1 MPPRRSNRRIPV
13 DLETICLKALE
24 KDPDRRYQTAG
35 QMADDLRRFVNRFAI
50 SARRIGLIGRVGKWV
65 RRNRAVSALLLVI
78 VIIVAFTGAVQYR
91 QGLIRQRQF
100 EGLKEDTLLS
110 ALTGNYQ
117 HARSLLKRA
126 EELNAPRG
134 WVFLMEGQIK
144 MLEGKYSEARF
155 DLDRASAALGENT
168 AVYAMQS
175 LNYFVSGE
183 EEEFLRRFATLRQM
197 KAEGFQDHLLRGWAF
212 AVSFPHLAKEEFAQ
226 ARRAE
231 AVTKARARCSW
242 SSSRSHLHEPRLT
255 LRIQSKRRWISNE
268 QFNQLLPLVS

>member
-1 MPPRRSNRRIPV
+1 MG
-13 DLETICLKALE
+13 AL
-24 KDPDRRYQTAG
+24 
-35 QMADDLRRFVNRFAI
+35 
-50 SARRIGLIGRVGKWV
+50 
-65 RRNRAVSALLLVI
+65 RNRAVSALLLVL
-78 VIIVAFTGAVQYR
+78 VIIVAFAGAVQYR
-91 QGLIRQRQF
+91 QGRIRQRQF

-117 HARSLLKRA
+117 HAQSLLKRA
-126 EELNAPRG
+126 EELDAPRG

-155 DLDRASAALGENT
+155 DLDRASAALEENT

-226 ARRAE
+226 ARQRRGGDQSESQVLLVLESIALTRAAIDTTNPIE
-231 AVTKARARCSW
+231 AQMDIERA
-242 SSSRSHLHEPRLT
+242 
-255 LRIQSKRRWISNE
+255 IQSTSAARILNQKDPLAISWHVMANCVATDH
-268 QFNQLLPLVS
+268 LPRAG